1 MSVTHDPQ
9 VLKGVLSLLLF
20 RLLAERESYGY
31 PFA

>member
-9 VLKGVLSLLLF
+9 VLMGVLSLLLF